1 MGELEALDGLAP
13 CTFVY
18 KADPVRGAEWRQL
31 FASLAPQIDFRIWP
45 DVGDPARVR
54 YLAAWA
60 PPGDLHAYSSLEV
73 LFSVGAGIDQFDL
86 EALPARLPLVRMVE
100 PGIVG
105 GMVEYVTLAVLS
117 IHREWQAYAAQQQA
131 EVWRALRVRPASS
144 RRVGV
149 LGLGVLPRAVLC
161 QLRSLG
167 FPCAAW
173 SRTQHD
179 VDGVDCYAGAAA
191 LPGFLS
197 RCDILVCLLPLTE
210 ETRGILDRALFDR
223 LPADAA
229 LVHVGRGAHLV
240 QDDLLAALDQGSLA
254 QAVLDVC
261 EPEPLPP
268 GHPLWRHPRVV
279 LTPHIASMTQPAGAV
294 RAVLDNLRR
303 HQTGQPLEGL
313 VQRRRGY

>member
-1 MGELEALDGLAP
+1 
-13 CTFVY
+13 
-18 KADPVRGAEWRQL
+18 
-31 FASLAPQIDFRIWP
+31 
-45 DVGDPARVR
+45 VR
-54 YLAAWA
+54 YLAAWL
-60 PPGDLHAYSSLEV
+60 PPDDLHAYAGLEV

-117 IHREWQAYAAQQQA
+117 IHREWQAYAAQQRA

-149 LGLGVLPRAVLC
+149 LGLGVLPRAVLA
-161 QLRSLG
+161 QLGSLG

-173 SRTQHD
+173 SRSQHD
-179 VDGVDCYAGAAA
+179 VDGVDCYAGTAA

-197 RCDILVCLLPLTE
+197 RCDILVCLLPLTDD
-210 ETRGILDRALFDR
+210 TRGILNRELFR
-223 LPADAA
+223 QLPQGAA
-229 LVHVGRGAHLV
+229 LVHVGRGGHLV
-240 QDDLLAALDQGSLA
+240 QDDLLAALDEGRVA

-268 GHPLWRHPRVV
+268 GHALWRHPRVV
-279 LTPHIASMTQPAGAV
+279 LTPHIASMTQPASAV
-294 RAVLDNLRR
+294 RAVLANLRR
-303 HQTGQPLEGL
+303 HQAGQPLEGL
-313 VQRRRGY
+313 VERQRGY